1 RVLPRHTLPPI
12 HVGFTSPHQLTGTAS
27 AGYAYITRSSLTLC
41 MCYHGADV
49 AASQPPDASRRPSHR
64 TYDGPALRPVTKGE
78 WCIQAGLTD
87 KSPKQQSFDYWPCHI
102 AYFLMAVMLLCLVPH
117 RRCGVHVCPLQWGR
131 GTEREQGQYQVC
143 GCSLSWLQ
151 VDMRFELQRQTWI
164 PPEVKEE
171 VLRAEKNRFTKE
183 GVLVITSQKHRTQAQ
198 NIEDALDKL
207 QAVLDAALD
216 AVRPKEVDM
225 DTVKRVKQNIKAG
238 HERRLN
244 DKKRESTRKKERSR
258 RDFD

>member
-1 RVLPRHTLPPI
+1 MEMFPTSGCLHLDVMLRAWQRVLPRHTLPPI
-12 HVGFTSPHQLTGTAS
+12 HVGFTSPHQLTGTAG

-64 TYDGPALRPVTKGE
+64 TCDGPALRPVTKDDVEFTFARSSG
-78 WCIQAGLTD
+78 AG
-87 KSPKQQSFDYWPCHI
+87 
-102 AYFLMAVMLLCLVPH
+102 
-117 RRCGVHVCPLQWGR
+117 
-131 GTEREQGQYQVC
+131 GQNVNKVNTK
-143 GCSLSWLQ
+143 

-207 QAVLDAALD
+207 QAVLDAALE
-216 AVRPKEVDM
+216 AVRPKVVDM

-238 HERRLN
+238 HERRLD